1 MKVITVQD
9 CEELKQKFDKYCET
23 AEQHEFGKLI
33 IVGLPL
39 DLTVKKIRAAGEVAD
54 QKDIRAMFRVVLR
67 TIGEDPTEYQ
77 EEEEQNGSMG

>member
-1 MKVITVQD
+1 MKTITVQD

-23 AEQHEFGKLI
+23 AEQHEFGKLL

-39 DLTVKKIRAAGEVAD
+39 DKTMAQIRDAGEVAD

-67 TIGEDPTEYQ
+67 TIGEDSTEYQ

>member
-1 MKVITVQD
+1 MKIITVQD

-23 AEQHEFGKLI
+23 AEQHEFPILAI
-33 IVGLPL
+33 INMKM
-39 DLTVKKIRAAGEVAD
+39 DATMEHIRDAGEVAD

-67 TIGEDPTEYQ
+67 TIGEDSTEYQ

>member
-23 AEQHEFGKLI
+23 AEQHEFPILAI
-33 IVGLPL
+33 INMKM
-39 DLTVKKIRAAGEVAD
+39 DATMEHIRDAGEVTN

-67 TIGEDPTEYQ
+67 AIGEDPTEY
-77 EEEEQNGSMG
+77 EEENDGSLG